1 MKSSEDEKTE
11 NCGVGGEGDSSRA
24 HGIPNGT
31 GNNQLSIKKRGDG
44 TVASLYVVGFR
55 LSEEFA
61 EGFFDLADGVEGDMV
76 FLAVEALEVVLGDDD
91 VCKA

>member
-1 MKSSEDEKTE
+1 MKFVVEKKEIDVYEKTE

-44 TVASLYVVGFR
+44 TVASLYVVWGSVIRRVR
-55 LSEEFA
+55 LIR
-61 EGFFDLADGVEGDMV
+61 GTVPVIM
-76 FLAVEALEVVLGDDD
+76 
-91 VCKA
+91 